1 MFYTGGTFGSIAYPL
16 YQSPHGGVYK
26 PLDESYIEYQ
36 RLLDERIEKERR
48 EFEEKRRKE
57 QAREFRN
64 FWRRF
69 DPFFDDR
76 PPPHFEA
83 QDFEYED
90 VDEDY
95 PFNVFG
101 LKRSASDEDMKKA
114 YHKAVR
120 ETHPDKTGEDSEDE
134 FREVQ
139 EAYEYYTNYMN

>member
-1 MFYTGGTFGSIAYPL
+1 MIDSIAYPL
-16 YQSPHGGVYK
+16 YQSPHGGINS
-26 PLDESYIEYQ
+26 PLDDSYIEYKK
-36 RLLDERIEKERR
+36 LLDERIER
-48 EFEEKRRKE
+48 EKREYEEKRRKNQE
-57 QAREFRN
+57 REFRN

-76 PPPHFEA
+76 PPPP

-95 PFNVFG
+95 PFCVFG

>member
-16 YQSPHGGVYK
+16 SESPHGGMYK
-26 PLDESYIEYQ
+26 PLDESYIHYQ
-36 RLLDERIEKERR
+36 KIMDERR
-48 EFEEKRRKE
+48 EEEERIRREKQE
-57 QAREFRN
+57 KEFRN

-76 PPPHFEA
+76 PPPP
-83 QDFEYED
+83 QEY
-90 VDEDY
+90 VDEDDDY
-95 PFNVFG
+95 PFCVFG

-120 ETHPDKTGEDSEDE
+120 ETHPDKTGEDSEDQ

-139 EAYEYYTNYMN
+139 EAYEYYTNYIN